1 MATFNK
7 FNSFTLALASGV
19 HNLSSDSLYV
29 MLTNNQPSASNQTTS
44 DITEISAGNGYS
56 AGGSQAALVSINQ
69 SGGVTKLTLAN
80 AGLISAS
87 GGTIGPFRY
96 AVLYNSTASG
106 KPLIGWF
113 DYGSALTLADGQQFQ
128 VQFDQTYGT
137 LTIT

>member
-128 VQFDQTYGT
+128 VQFDQTYGA